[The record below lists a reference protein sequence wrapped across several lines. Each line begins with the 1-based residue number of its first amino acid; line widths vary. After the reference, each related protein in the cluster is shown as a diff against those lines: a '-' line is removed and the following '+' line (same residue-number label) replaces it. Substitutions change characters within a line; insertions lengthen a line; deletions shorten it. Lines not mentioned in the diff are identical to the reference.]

1 MMTKEMI
8 EEEEHMKIVI
18 AGSGAMG
25 GRVGLYLTESGQ
37 DVMMLDAWQAHVDAM
52 NEQLIVNSYGEQTKH
67 QVKAAL
73 FEDYKEEADLVIL
86 LTKALTAEATIDQL
100 IAQGVITKSTK
111 VMSLM
116 NGLGHGDMLLK
127 KLDQEQVIL
136 AVTMWSA
143 GLKGP
148 GELILEGT
156 GNIEFGYPDGHVDAY
171 LEALKEIFDNAKLNG
186 HISQDIVTTIW
197 NKALV
202 NCCFN
207 TYCSVT
213 DKRIG
218 EFGAYE
224 KSDEMLI
231 PLVKEIIAVGA
242 TKGAKLDFEATM
254 KKFHAMYSP
263 DVVGLHYPSMTQDIH
278 NGRKTEVD
286 FLTGAVSR
294 FGDEAGIET
303 PYCDILT
310 HLVHQI
316 EK

>member
-1 MMTKEMI
+1 
-8 EEEEHMKIVI
+8 MKIAI
-18 AGSGAMG
+18 AGAGAMG

-37 DVMMLDAWQAHVDAM
+37 DVVLLDKWQEHVDAM
-52 NEQLIVNSYGEQTKH
+52 NHNGITVNAYGEQTNHK
-67 QVKAAL
+67 VKAE
-73 FEDYKEEADLVIL
+73 FMDNYKEPVDLVIL
-86 LTKALTAEATIDQL
+86 LTKALTAEETIDNL
-100 IAQGVITKSTK
+100 IAQGVITDDTK

-127 KLDQEQVIL
+127 KLNHEQVIL

-148 GELILEGT
+148 GELILEGS
-156 GNIEFGYPDGHVDAY
+156 GNIEFGYPDGHMDAFI
-171 LEALKEIFDNAKLNG
+171 ENLKVILDQAQLNG
-186 HISQDIVTTIW
+186 VISNDIVTTIW

-224 KSDEMLI
+224 KADEMLI

-242 TKGAKLDFEATM
+242 TKGAKLDLDATM
-254 KKFHAMYSP
+254 DKFHKMYSP

>member
-1 MMTKEMI
+1 
-8 EEEEHMKIVI
+8 MKIAI
-18 AGSGAMG
+18 AGAGAMG

-37 DVMMLDAWQAHVDAM
+37 DVVMLDKWQDHVDAM
-52 NEQLIVNSYGEQTKH
+52 NNNGITVNSYGEQTNHK
-67 QVKAAL
+67 VKAVHM
-73 FEDYKEEADLVIL
+73 FEYNEPVELVIL
-86 LTKALTAEATIDQL
+86 LTKALTAEETIDNL
-100 IAQGVITKSTK
+100 IKQGVITKETK

-116 NGLGHGDMLLK
+116 NGLGHGDMLMR
-127 KLDQEQVIL
+127 KLSEDQVIL

-156 GNIEFGYPDGHVDAY
+156 GNIEFGYPDGHVDAFI
-171 LEALKEIFDNAKLNG
+171 EQLKVILDDAKLNG
-186 HISQDIVTTIW
+186 VISNDIVTTIW

-218 EFGAYE
+218 EFGTYE
-224 KSDEMLI
+224 KSDEMLM

-242 TKGAKLDFEATM
+242 TKGAKLEFEATM
-254 KKFHAMYSP
+254 NKFHKMYSP
-263 DVVGLHYPSMTQDIH
+263 EVVGLHYPSMTQDIH

-294 FGDEAGIET
+294 YGDEAGIET

>member
-1 MMTKEMI
+1 
-8 EEEEHMKIVI
+8 MKIAI
-18 AGSGAMG
+18 AGAGAMG

-37 DVMMLDAWQAHVDAM
+37 DVVLLDKWEDHVNAM
-52 NEQLIVNSYGEQTKH
+52 NDKGITVHSYGEQTNHK
-67 QVKAAL
+67 VKARL
-73 FEDYKEEADLVIL
+73 MNEFNEPMDLVIL
-86 LTKALTAEATIDQL
+86 LTKALTAEVTIDQL
-100 IAQGVITKSTK
+100 INQGVITNDTK

-116 NGLGHGDMLLK
+116 NGLGHGDMLK
-127 KLDQEQVIL
+127 DKLSPEQVIL

-156 GNIEFGYPDGHVDAY
+156 GNIEFGYPDGHVD
-171 LEALKEIFDNAKLNG
+171 EFIEKLKEILDKAKLNG
-186 HISQDIVTTIW
+186 MISEDIVTSIW

-224 KSDEMLI
+224 KSDAMLI

-242 TKGAKLDFEATM
+242 TKGAKLDFDATM
-254 KKFHAMYSP
+254 EKFHKMYSP

>member
-1 MMTKEMI
+1 
-8 EEEEHMKIVI
+8 MKIAI

-25 GRVGLYLTESGQ
+25 GRIGLYLTECGQ
-37 DVMMLDAWQAHVDAM
+37 NVIMLDKWQEHVDAM
-52 NEQLIVNSYGEQTKH
+52 NNNGLTVNAYGKQTKH
-67 QVKAAL
+67 KVVACHMD
-73 FEDYKEEADLVIL
+73 DYREPVELVIL
-86 LTKALTAEATIDQL
+86 LTKALTAEETIEQL
-100 IAQGVITKSTK
+100 IEQGVITKETK

-116 NGLGHGDMLLK
+116 NGLGHGDMLFK
-127 KLDQEQVIL
+127 KLNPEQVIL

-156 GNIEFGYPDGHVDAY
+156 GNIEFGYPDGHVDDFIEG
-171 LEALKEIFDNAKLNG
+171 LKVILDEAQLNG
-186 HISQDIVTTIW
+186 VISQDIVTTIW

-213 DKRIG
+213 NKRIG
-218 EFGAYE
+218 EFGAYD
-224 KSDEMLI
+224 KADEMLI

-242 TKGAKLDFEATM
+242 TKGAKLNLEATM
-254 KKFHAMYSP
+254 DKFHKMYSP

-294 FGDEAGIET
+294 FGDEAGIDT

>member
-1 MMTKEMI
+1 
-8 EEEEHMKIVI
+8 MKIAI
-18 AGSGAMG
+18 AGAGAMG

-37 DVMMLDAWQAHVDAM
+37 DVVLLDKWQEHVDAM
-52 NEQLIVNSYGEQTKH
+52 NHNGITVNAYGEQTNHK
-67 QVKAAL
+67 VKAE
-73 FEDYKEEADLVIL
+73 FMDNYKEPVDLVIL
-86 LTKALTAEATIDQL
+86 LTKALTAEETIDNL
-100 IAQGVITKSTK
+100 IAQGVITDDTK

-127 KLDQEQVIL
+127 KLNHKQVIL

-148 GELILEGT
+148 GELILEGS
-156 GNIEFGYPDGHVDAY
+156 GNIEFGYPDGHVDAFI
-171 LEALKEIFDNAKLNG
+171 ENLKVILDQAQLNG
-186 HISQDIVTTIW
+186 VISNDIVTTIW

-224 KSDEMLI
+224 KADEMLI

-242 TKGAKLDFEATM
+242 TKGAKLDLDATM
-254 KKFHAMYSP
+254 DKFHKMYSP

>member
-1 MMTKEMI
+1 
-8 EEEEHMKIVI
+8 MKIAI
-18 AGSGAMG
+18 AGAGAMG

-37 DVMMLDAWQAHVDAM
+37 DVVLLDMWEDHVNAM
-52 NEQLIVNSYGEQTKH
+52 NDKGITVHSYGEQTNH
-67 QVKAAL
+67 NVKARL
-73 FEDYKEEADLVIL
+73 MNEFNEPMDLVIL
-86 LTKALTAEATIDQL
+86 LTKALTAEVTIDQL
-100 IAQGVITKSTK
+100 INQGVITNDTK

-116 NGLGHGDMLLK
+116 NGLGHGDMLK
-127 KLDQEQVIL
+127 DKLSPEQVIL

-156 GNIEFGYPDGHVDAY
+156 GNIEFGYPDGHVD
-171 LEALKEIFDNAKLNG
+171 EFIEKLKEILDKAKLNG
-186 HISQDIVTTIW
+186 MISEDIVTSIW

-224 KSDEMLI
+224 KSDAMLI

-242 TKGAKLDFEATM
+242 TKGAKLDFDATM
-254 KKFHAMYSP
+254 EKFHKMYSP

>member
-1 MMTKEMI
+1 
-8 EEEEHMKIVI
+8 MKIAI

-37 DVMMLDAWQAHVDAM
+37 DVVMLDKWQDHVDAM
-52 NEQLIVNSYGEQTKH
+52 NTKGITVNTYGEQTNHK
-67 QVKAAL
+67 VKA
-73 FEDYKEEADLVIL
+73 FHMDEYKEPVELVIL
-86 LTKALTAEATIDQL
+86 LTKALTAEETIDNL
-100 IAQGVITKSTK
+100 IKQGVITKETK

-116 NGLGHGDMLLK
+116 NGLGHGDMLK
-127 KLDQEQVIL
+127 QKLSEEQVVL

-156 GNIEFGYPDGHVDAY
+156 GNIEFGYPDGHID
-171 LEALKEIFDNAKLNG
+171 EFIENLKVILDEAKLNG
-186 HISQDIVTTIW
+186 VISKDIVTSIW

-218 EFGAYE
+218 EFGAY
-224 KSDEMLI
+224 KKADEMLI

-242 TKGAKLDFEATM
+242 TKGAKLELEATM
-254 KKFHAMYSP
+254 EKFHKMYSP

>member
-1 MMTKEMI
+1 
-8 EEEEHMKIVI
+8 MKIAI

-25 GRVGLYLTESGQ
+25 GRIGLYLTESGQ
-37 DVMMLDAWQAHVDAM
+37 DVILLDKWQEHVDAM
-52 NEQLIVNSYGEQTKH
+52 IKNGVSVHSYGEVEHYKVNAKH
-67 QVKAAL
+67 MGD
-73 FEDYKEEADLVIL
+73 FKETVDLVIL
-86 LTKALTAEATIDQL
+86 LTKAMHAEETIDQL
-100 IAQGVITKSTK
+100 ISQGVIAGNTK
-111 VMSLM
+111 VLSVM

-127 KLDQEQVIL
+127 KLDEQQVIL

-156 GNIEFGYPDGHVDAY
+156 GNVEFGYPDGHVDDFI
-171 LEALKEIFDNAKLNG
+171 EELKVIFDDAKLNG
-186 HISQDIVTTIW
+186 LISNDIVTSIW

-231 PLVKEIIAVGA
+231 PLLKEIIAVGA
-242 TKGAKLDFEATM
+242 TKGAKLDLDATLD
-254 KKFHAMYSP
+254 KFHKMYSP
-263 DVVGLHYPSMTQDIH
+263 EVVGLHYPSMTQDIH

-294 FGDEAGIET
+294 FGDEAGIDT

>member
-1 MMTKEMI
+1 
-8 EEEEHMKIVI
+8 MKIAI
-18 AGSGAMG
+18 AGAGAMG
-25 GRVGLYLTESGQ
+25 GRIGLYLTESGQ
-37 DVMMLDAWQAHVDAM
+37 DVILLDKWQEHVEAM
-52 NEQLIVNSYGEQTKH
+52 NNKGITVHSYGKQTNHKVSARH
-67 QVKAAL
+67 MGQYHEPV
-73 FEDYKEEADLVIL
+73 DLIIL
-86 LTKALTAEATIDQL
+86 LTKALTAEETIDQL
-100 IAQGVITKSTK
+100 IQQGVITQSTK
-111 VMSLM
+111 VMSIM

-127 KLDQEQVIL
+127 KLDKEQVIL

-156 GNIEFGYPDGHVDAY
+156 GNIEFGYPDGHKDEFVDQ
-171 LEALKEIFDNAKLNG
+171 LKEILDQARLNG
-186 HISQDIVTTIW
+186 IISDDIVTSIW

-213 DKRIG
+213 NKRIG

-224 KSDEMLI
+224 KADEMLI
-231 PLVKEIIAVGA
+231 PLVKEIIEVGA
-242 TKGAKLDFEATM
+242 TKGAKLNLEATM
-254 KKFHAMYSP
+254 DKFHKMYSP
-263 DVVGLHYPSMTQDIH
+263 EVVGLHYPSMTQDIH

-294 FGDEAGIET
+294 FGDEAGIDT

>member
-1 MMTKEMI
+1 
-8 EEEEHMKIVI
+8 MKIVM

-37 DVMMLDAWQAHVDAM
+37 DVVMLDKWQDHVDAM
-52 NEQLIVNSYGEQTKH
+52 NSNGVAVHSYGETTNHK
-67 QVKAAL
+67 VKAV
-73 FEDYKEEADLVIL
+73 FMDDYNEPADLVIL
-86 LTKALTAEATIDQL
+86 LTKALTAEETIDNL
-100 IAQGVITKSTK
+100 IKQGVITKETK

-127 KLDQEQVIL
+127 KLSVEQVIL

-156 GNIEFGYPDGHVDAY
+156 GNIEFGYPDGHVDAFI
-171 LEALKEIFDNAKLNG
+171 EKLKVILDEAKLNG
-186 HISQDIVTTIW
+186 VISNDIVTSIW

-224 KSDEMLI
+224 QADAMLI

-242 TKGAKLDFEATM
+242 TKGAKLDLDATIE
-254 KKFHAMYSP
+254 KFHKMYLP

-294 FGDEAGIET
+294 YGDEAGIGT